1 MSRSIK
7 EIMLIG
13 LFYSFA
19 LTVPIAIILAF
30 VVPCMI
36 LYYVYK
42 LEDPKCDCVMDW
54 RNPFIKYWTIATL
67 FICCINASLGTNPI
81 VMIITSIMTTV
92 GVYALFTYIGD
103 INEKQCKCA
112 IDNMPFINNFLYYY
126 RWFMIIGVIFWG
138 LASFSRVSKIAA
150 RSNGSQWLS
159 FRIPD
164 GTDITVFG
172 RTPILGRI
180 MLAVQYI

>member
-1 MSRSIK
+1 MPTPSSIK
-7 EIMLIG
+7 EIMFLG
-13 LFYSFA
+13 LFYSSAFI
-19 LTVPIAIILAF
+19 VPLVCILAL

-54 RNPFIKYWTIATL
+54 RNPFIKYWTIAIL
-67 FICCINASLGTNPI
+67 FIYCIKACIGINPI
-81 VMIITSIMTTV
+81 VMIITPIMSAV
-92 GVYALFTYIGD
+92 SLYALFTYIGD

-126 RWFMIIGVIFWG
+126 RWFMIVGVIIFG
-138 LASFSRVSKIAA
+138 LASFSAVSKIAA
-150 RSNGSQWLS
+150 RCKGPRWLS

-164 GTDITVFG
+164 GTDITIFG
-172 RTPILGRI
+172 RTPIFGRLI
-180 MLAVQYI
+180 LAIL